1 MLAKTLDCNNNYIG
15 APKK

>member
-1 MLAKTLDCNNNYIG
+1 MLAKILDCNNNYIG